1 MVLNERERERE
12 ENRISSSLVRQVIDR
27 VWPMNIQ
34 RSRENRNGGGF
45 IHRINVIF
53 LFFFNITICGLSQFV
68 DRVERGLI

>member
-53 LFFFNITICGLSQFV
+53 FFFLISQFV
-68 DRVERGLI
+68 DFLNLLIGWNGV